1 MDAAIPVL
9 GLAGAPVPNDGDRAF
24 IVQHPD
30 GRQRRL
36 GFVRNVITA
45 VTDDRV
51 QYLTDTQ
58 PGSSGAPV
66 FDAQCRLIALHH
78 RGGTP
83 TQKTGKAPLTKNQGV
98 RISRVHAALAAQ
110 GVVV

>member
-1 MDAAIPVL
+1 MTADIPVIDL
-9 GLAGAPVPNDGDRAF
+9 STAAVPADGDRAF

-30 GRQRRL
+30 GQQKRL
-36 GFVRNVITA
+36 GFVRNMITA
-45 VTDDRV
+45 VTGDRV

-66 FDAQCRLIALHH
+66 FDEGGRLIALHH

-83 TQKTGKAPLTKNQGV
+83 TQRTGKAPLTKNQGV
-98 RISRVHAALAAQ
+98 RISRVVAGLAAQ
-110 GVVV
+110 NVQL

>member
-1 MDAAIPVL
+1 M
-9 GLAGAPVPNDGDRAF
+9 
-24 IVQHPD
+24 
-30 GRQRRL
+30 
-36 GFVRNVITA
+36 ITA
-45 VTDDRV
+45 VTEQTV

-66 FDAQCRLIALHH
+66 FDASAKLIALHH

-98 RISRVHAALAAQ
+98 RISRVVAGLAAQ
-110 GVVV
+110 NLRL